1 MAAPSKFT
9 RQTIDML
16 IAGIRNGLPYELS
29 AEAAG
34 IGTSTFY
41 NWQRGEF
48 PRGADKAL
56 KVEFLD
62 ALTRARGESAFRLA
76 GLINRAAT
84 DDWRAA
90 GWLLERRFP
99 ESFGKDADLHRR
111 LDALEAALAGDTA
124 PTPLRKVGWS

>member
-16 IAGIRNGLPYELS
+16 IAGIRNGLPYELA

-41 NWQRGEF
+41 NWQRGDF

-99 ESFGKDADLHRR
+99 GDFGKDADLHRR
-111 LDALEAALAGDTA
+111 LDDLERALSDGIT
-124 PTPLRKVGWS
+124 PTPIRRIS

>member
-1 MAAPSKFT
+1 MVAPSKFT

-16 IAGIRNGLPYELS
+16 IAGIRNGLPYELA

-62 ALTRARGESAFRLA
+62 TLTRARGESAFRLA

-90 GWLLERRFP
+90 GWLLEL
-99 ESFGKDADLHRR
+99 SLIHI
-111 LDALEAALAGDTA
+111 
-124 PTPLRKVGWS
+124 